1 MGTTGIDWYINNN
14 DDSDGDGDC
23 DDDGDMVFDR
33 FTRWLFFVK
42 WHYLQLK
49 QITYFTTGTV
59 VFTY

>member
-1 MGTTGIDWYINNN
+1 MGRLLSSAWATADEGFSNKDDDDDDDNN

-42 WHYLQLK
+42 
-49 QITYFTTGTV
+49 
-59 VFTY
+59 